1 MIDTRL
7 QLTGLFAATYTPLKG
22 DGSLNLDEIPRMVD
36 HLGKRGVSGLYVCGS
51 TGEGMSLSTGERQAV
66 AEAFVKAA
74 ADSLTTIIHVGH
86 NSLAE
91 AKHLAAH
98 AHQIG
103 ADAVSATAPSYYKL
117 TEAALLVECMEEIAS
132 VVPALPFYYY
142 DIPEMTGV
150 EVDMVE
156 FLQIGGERIP
166 NLVGLKYTSLN
177 VPEFQACLELEAR
190 RFEVLW
196 GNDQMLLSALVVGGR
211 VAIGSTY
218 NIAGPLYNK
227 LIEAFEKGDL
237 EEARRCQSL
246 SVALIRRIFKYPFHP
261 AMKEIMKMNGIDC
274 GPCRRPLGRVTTP
287 QIESL
292 RKDLEEIGYFEWS
305 RP

>member
-7 QLTGLFAATYTPLKG
+7 QLTGLFAATYTPLNG

-177 VPEFQACLELEAR
+177 VPEFQACLEFEAR
-190 RFEVLW
+190 RFQVLW
-196 GNDQMLLSALVVGGR
+196 GNDEMLLSALVVGGR
-211 VAIGSTY
+211 AAIGSTY

-237 EEARRCQSL
+237 EEARRYQSL
-246 SVALIRRIFKYPFHP
+246 SVALIRRIFQYPFHP

-274 GPCRRPLGRVTTP
+274 GPCRRPLGRVTIP

-292 RKDLEEIGYFEWS
+292 RKDLEEIGYFQWS

>member
-1 MIDTRL
+1 MIDIRL
-7 QLTGLFAATYTPLKG
+7 QLTGLFAATYTPLNG

-66 AEAFVKAA
+66 AEAFVRAA

-177 VPEFQACLELEAR
+177 VPEFQACLEFEAR

-196 GNDQMLLSALVVGGR
+196 GNDEMLLSALVVGGR
-211 VAIGSTY
+211 AAIGSTY

-292 RKDLEEIGYFEWS
+292 RKDLEEIGYFQWS

>member
-7 QLTGLFAATYTPLKG
+7 QLTGLFAATYTPLNG

-66 AEAFVKAA
+66 AEAFVRAGG
-74 ADSLTTIIHVGH
+74 DNLTTIIQVGH

-91 AKHLAAH
+91 ARHLAAH
-98 AHQIG
+98 AHHIG

-177 VPEFQACLELEAR
+177 IPEFQACLEFEDR

-211 VAIGSTY
+211 AAIGSTY
-218 NIAGPLYNK
+218 NIAGPLYK
-227 LIEAFEKGDL
+227 RLIEAFEKGDL

-261 AMKEIMKMNGIDC
+261 AMKQIMKMNGIDC
-274 GPCRRPLGRVTTP
+274 GPCRRPLGRLTTL

-292 RKDLEEIGYFEWS
+292 QKDLEEIDYFEWS